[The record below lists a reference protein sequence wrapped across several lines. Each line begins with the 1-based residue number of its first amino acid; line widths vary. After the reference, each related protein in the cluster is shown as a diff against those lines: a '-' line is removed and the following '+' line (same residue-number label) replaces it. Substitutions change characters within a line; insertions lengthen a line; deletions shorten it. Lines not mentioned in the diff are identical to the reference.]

1 VRLKPSGIGARIC
14 SKPNGAD
21 AGQLASL
28 VHLPISNQLENHM
41 SGTTDKIKGRVKE
54 AIGALTN
61 DKRLKNE
68 GKVDQASGA
77 IKDGI
82 GKVVD
87 KVKGAASPRRK

>member
-1 VRLKPSGIGARIC
+1 
-14 SKPNGAD
+14 
-21 AGQLASL
+21 
-28 VHLPISNQLENHM
+28 M

-68 GKVDQASGA
+68 GKVVQASGA

-82 GKVVD
+82 EKVVD
-87 KVKGAASPRRK
+87 KVKGIAAPKK